1 MSISFSQLPTI
12 NAQYAAWQ
20 DAGNMITYFNNLTNW
35 NLVDNSNSN
44 LIKGNMA
51 ARTAARDALVA
62 YYTAQQ
68 AALVVSLSTLGVI
81 P

>member
-20 DAGNMITYFNNLTNW
+20 DAGNMITYFNNLINW
-35 NLVDNSNSN
+35 NLTDSSSGN
-44 LIKGNMA
+44 IKGTTA

-68 AALVVSLSTLGVI
+68 AALVASLNTLGVV